1 MVLVLIQSSKLF
13 KYYLGVGCL
22 HSTLSIWDLGPL
34 TLSGDRG
41 QPDGE
46 YPWPHSPRA
55 PSCRCC
61 LVGASTGSGVLI
73 GLVWFRGLTPQQQ
86 PGSYQGGEMMMKSVF
101 WWRKPEHPEETTDLR
116 QVTYRSECDCQH
128 HTPTYMAIYI
138 MVI

>member
-13 KYYLGVGCL
+13 KYYPGVGCL

-73 GLVWFRGLTPQQQ
+73 GPNVTVSITQPRIWPYILWSYRVDSYNMADIFLPGLERPGYVRRGTEWQSEHMAPYLVHLPVQ
-86 PGSYQGGEMMMKSVF
+86 
-101 WWRKPEHPEETTDLR
+101 
-116 QVTYRSECDCQH
+116 
-128 HTPTYMAIYI
+128 
-138 MVI
+138 

>member
-13 KYYLGVGCL
+13 KYYPGVGCL

-41 QPDGE
+41 RPDGE
-46 YPWPHSPRA
+46 YSWPHSPRA

-73 GLVWFRGLTPQQQ
+73 SPNVTVSITHPRIWPYILWSYRVDSYKLFRGSSRSCETGQNVMCRQQSSQ
-86 PGSYQGGEMMMKSVF
+86 LLSKTGN
-101 WWRKPEHPEETTDLR
+101 
-116 QVTYRSECDCQH
+116 
-128 HTPTYMAIYI
+128 
-138 MVI
+138 

>member
-13 KYYLGVGCL
+13 KYYPGVGCL

-46 YPWPHSPRA
+46 YSWPHSPRA

-61 LVGASTGSGVLI
+61 LVSASTGSGVLI
-73 GLVWFRGLTPQQQ
+73 GPNVTVGITHPRIWPYILWSYRVDSYNTDIYVDDNDFCIPCTKSAQRPPYYRNLQQ
-86 PGSYQGGEMMMKSVF
+86 
-101 WWRKPEHPEETTDLR
+101 L
-116 QVTYRSECDCQH
+116 
-128 HTPTYMAIYI
+128 
-138 MVI
+138 

>member
-13 KYYLGVGCL
+13 KYYPGVGCL

-41 QPDGE
+41 RPDGE
-46 YPWPHSPRA
+46 YPWPHSPGA

-73 GLVWFRGLTPQQQ
+73 GPNVTVSITHPRIWPYYGHIELTVTTCTPVY
-86 PGSYQGGEMMMKSVF
+86 SFSVVRMADTGGADTQLL
-101 WWRKPEHPEETTDLR
+101 HPYVAL
-116 QVTYRSECDCQH
+116 
-128 HTPTYMAIYI
+128 IL
-138 MVI
+138 

>member
-13 KYYLGVGCL
+13 KYYPGVGCL

-41 QPDGE
+41 RPDGE

-73 GLVWFRGLTPQQQ
+73 GPNVTVSITHPRIWPYILWSYRVDSYNWHYWTIRFYVGRPVLVP
-86 PGSYQGGEMMMKSVF
+86 P
-101 WWRKPEHPEETTDLR
+101 HPT
-116 QVTYRSECDCQH
+116 H
-128 HTPTYMAIYI
+128 IPTHIPTQLGFALHDE
-138 MVI
+138 